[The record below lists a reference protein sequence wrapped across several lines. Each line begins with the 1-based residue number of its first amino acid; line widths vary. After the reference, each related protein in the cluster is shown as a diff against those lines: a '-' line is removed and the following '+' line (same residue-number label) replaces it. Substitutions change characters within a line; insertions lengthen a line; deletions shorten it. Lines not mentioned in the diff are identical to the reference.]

1 MIIYI
6 SLPMHGH
13 NEADTRDRAERAKN
27 YIQEVLNAGFR
38 KQWAEQYGGENAAI
52 NVVSPLDV
60 ARRLD
65 EAVKA
70 EAQQAAMFNPA
81 YATPRRLS
89 DVDYLLEDLRA
100 VSQSNL
106 VVVLDGWESSR
117 GCLAEV
123 AFAKARGIAVV
134 ELSESLGFCQF
145 QTGSMERLDD
155 AIYMP
160 CTHHAA
166 DAFITSFY
174 EWRSRE
180 RKRNPMASRL
190 NQQGPIDDLPWN

>member
-13 NEADTRDRAERAKN
+13 SEADTRARAERAKN

-38 KQWAEQYGGENAAI
+38 KHWAEHYSGENAAI
-52 NVVSPLDV
+52 KVVSPLDV
-60 ARRLD
+60 AVRLD
-65 EAVKA
+65 ADVKA
-70 EAQQAAMFNPA
+70 ESQRAAMFNPA
-81 YATPRRLS
+81 YATPRRLM
-89 DVDYLLEDLRA
+89 DVDYLLEDLH
-100 VSQSNL
+100 VISQSNL
-106 VVVLDGWESSR
+106 VVVLDGWETSR

-145 QTGSMERLDD
+145 QTGSMERLDE

-160 CTHHAA
+160 CTHNAA

-174 EWRSRE
+174 EWRARE

>member
-13 NEADTRDRAERAKN
+13 SEADTRDRAQRAKN

-52 NVVSPLDV
+52 NVMSPLDV

-81 YATPRRLS
+81 YATPRRLA
-89 DVDYLLEDLRA
+89 DVDYLLEDLH
-100 VSQSNL
+100 VISQSNL

-134 ELSESLGFCQF
+134 ELSESLGFCRF
-145 QTGSMERLDD
+145 QLGSMDRLDD
-155 AIYMP
+155 VASMQ
-160 CTHHAA
+160 CCHTVA
-166 DAFITSFY
+166 DSFITSFY
-174 EWRSRE
+174 RWRDIE
-180 RKRNPMASRL
+180 RKRKPSATRL
-190 NQQGPIDDLPWN
+190 NDYPIDDLPF